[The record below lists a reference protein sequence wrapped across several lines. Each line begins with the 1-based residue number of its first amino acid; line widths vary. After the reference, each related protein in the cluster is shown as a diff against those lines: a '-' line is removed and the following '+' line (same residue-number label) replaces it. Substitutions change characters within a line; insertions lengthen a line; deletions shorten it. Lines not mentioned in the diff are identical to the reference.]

1 MMDALTV
8 EQVPTADLA
17 TFKGNPRR
25 GDVKTIAASLRTNG
39 QYRAIVVNRGTH
51 TGRPMEVLAGNHTLM
66 AARDLGWD
74 TIAAH
79 VIDVDEDRAKRIVL
93 ADNRTAEVG
102 TFNTDALTELL
113 QNLPDLDGTGYDTSD
128 LEDLLKADDDIPK
141 DSGAEDEYHER
152 FELVVECASEA
163 DQEALFLRLSNEGM
177 TCRLLTL

>member
-1 MMDALTV
+1 MDALTV
-8 EQVPTADLA
+8 EQIPTADLA

-79 VIDVDEDRAKRIVL
+79 VIDVDEDRARRIVL
-93 ADNRTAEVG
+93 ADNRTAEIG
-102 TFNTDALTELL
+102 SFDTDALTDLL
-113 QNLPDLDGTGYDTSD
+113 Q
-128 LEDLLKADDDIPK
+128 
-141 DSGAEDEYHER
+141 
-152 FELVVECASEA
+152 ELGRYLCRLQWRLRRVHRQPAGRRGRP
-163 DQEALFLRLSNEGM
+163 LRLRRGARSLGPALPGS
-177 TCRLLTL
+177 RR